1 MNGFDEEQIGRL
13 LRLLPPSPEGG
24 VRAAQ
29 ELPAARAALDE
40 LVARAEQ
47 DAAFRL
53 QLRADLE
60 RAVAA
65 AGYEPSPLI
74 VSRLRHRLAAGV
86 NAGSAPA
93 ETLTRCSPVLPSPHY
108 SRSWQRRARFPARAR
123 RLRPRS
129 RGLRQSCRWLRGSR
143 RPAGLTRPG
152 EPPRPRGCARA
163 RCRPGAG

>member
-1 MNGFDEEQIGRL
+1 MNGFDEERIGRL
-13 LRLLPPSPEGG
+13 LRLLPPTPVGW

-65 AGYEPSPLI
+65 SGYEPSPFI
-74 VSRLRHRLAAGV
+74 VSRLRQLLEAV
-86 NAGSAPA
+86 
-93 ETLTRCSPVLPSPHY
+93 
-108 SRSWQRRARFPARAR
+108 
-123 RLRPRS
+123 
-129 RGLRQSCRWLRGSR
+129 
-143 RPAGLTRPG
+143 
-152 EPPRPRGCARA
+152 
-163 RCRPGAG
+163 